1 MACLPVRAAIAILR
15 YRLWDIDLLINRTL
29 VYAALTATVIVI
41 YAFVFCYFGV
51 VLESRGDVASL
62 VAAGIV
68 AVLFQPLRLRLQ
80 RGVNHLLYGQRDE
93 PYTVLARLGQRL
105 EASLAPHAVLP
116 AIVQTVRDA
125 LKLPV
130 RGDCPPAR

>member
-1 MACLPVRAAIAILR
+1 M
-15 YRLWDIDLLINRTL
+15 
-29 VYAALTATVIVI
+29 
-41 YAFVFCYFGV
+41 
-51 VLESRGDVASL
+51 
-62 VAAGIV
+62 

-116 AIVQTVRDA
+116 AIVQNVREA